1 MAFMSVVIKTT
12 KHEKEC
18 HILNLLLLLLLL
30 LINIVSYIKFIK
42 IIIYK
47 LFEGLLMGAH
57 KIFINESFLKCFN
70 ITFTKNNIKI
80 VKKINFFSFFIKYFL
95 KYFIN

>member
-30 LINIVSYIKFIK
+30 INIVSYIKFIK

-47 LFEGLLMGAH
+47 LFEGP
-57 KIFINESFLKCFN
+57 INGRP
-70 ITFTKNNIKI
+70 
-80 VKKINFFSFFIKYFL
+80 
-95 KYFIN
+95 

>member
-1 MAFMSVVIKTT
+1 MSVVIKTT
-12 KHEKEC
+12 KYEKEY

-47 LFEGLLMGAH
+47 LFEGP
-57 KIFINESFLKCFN
+57 INGCP
-70 ITFTKNNIKI
+70 
-80 VKKINFFSFFIKYFL
+80 
-95 KYFIN
+95 